1 MNLKVLFKNIQTL
14 LVVVL
19 AALLFLQ
26 RGCSSTPPVEPKVI
40 TEVVTKWDT
49 VKIEQTEYVPQIIEK
64 VVVNIDT
71 FSTPI
76 DTVSVLKD
84 YYAKYFYTDT
94 IQLDTLGSIIV
105 NDTITR
111 NLISFRDVQSN
122 IFIPTTTITNTVYL
136 YKREFYGG
144 VSVGGMINPVQN
156 ESPINYISG
165 ELMYVNKKRNVYGFG
180 LGVDKDFLPIVSGR
194 LYWKIG
200 K

>member
-1 MNLKVLFKNIQTL
+1 MRNYFKNIQTL

-19 AALLFLQ
+19 AVLLFLQ

-49 VKIEQTEYVPQIIEK
+49 VKVEKTEYVPKVVEK

-71 FSTPI
+71 FSAPI
-76 DTVSVLKD
+76 DTTAVLKD

-111 NLISFRDVQSN
+111 NLISFRDVQSD

-144 VSVGGMINPVQN
+144 VSVGATNQAVQN
-156 ESPINYISG
+156 ING
-165 ELMYVNKKRNVYGFG
+165 ELLYVNKKRQAYGFG
-180 LGVDKDFLPIVSGR
+180 VGLNPQWQPVYTVR
-194 LYWKIG
+194 MYWKIG

>member
-1 MNLKVLFKNIQTL
+1 MRNYFKNIQTL

-19 AALLFLQ
+19 AVLLFLQ
-26 RGCSSTPPVEPKVI
+26 RGCSSTPPVDPEVI
-40 TEVVTKWDT
+40 TEIVTKWDT
-49 VKIEQTEYVPQIIEK
+49 VKVEKTEYVPKIVEK

-71 FSTPI
+71 FSAPI
-76 DTVSVLKD
+76 DTTAVLKD

-111 NLISFRDVQSN
+111 NLISFRDVQSD

-136 YKREFYGG
+136 YKREFFGG
-144 VSVGGMINPVQN
+144 LSVGATNQAVQN
-156 ESPINYISG
+156 INA
-165 ELMYVNKKRNVYGFG
+165 ELLYVNKKRQAYGFG
-180 LGVDKDFLPIVSGR
+180 VGLNPQFQPVYTVR
-194 LYWKIG
+194 MYWKIG

>member
-1 MNLKVLFKNIQTL
+1 MRGFKFEHIVILVLG
-14 LVVVL
+14 V
-19 AALLFLQ
+19 ALLWLTQ
-26 RGCSSTPPVEPKVI
+26 CRRTEPIVDGIIK

-49 VKIEQTEYVPQIIEK
+49 VEVAKTEYVPKIIEK

-71 FSTPI
+71 FTAPI
-76 DTVSVLKD
+76 DTISVLED

-94 IQLDTLGSIIV
+94 IQIDTLGSVVI

-136 YKREFYGG
+136 NRREFYGG
-144 VSVGGMINPVQN
+144 ISLTGQPTQLDFIN
-156 ESPINYISG
+156 G
-165 ELMYVNKKRNVYGFG
+165 ELLYRGKKRNAYGI
-180 LGVDKDFLPIVSGR
+180 GVGINQELVPIYTFKVF
-194 LYWKIG
+194 WKIG

>member
-1 MNLKVLFKNIQTL
+1 MRRFTFEHIVILILGICL
-14 LVVVL
+14 LWL
-19 AALLFLQ
+19 TQ
-26 RGCSSTPPVEPKVI
+26 CRRTEPIIEEIVK

-49 VKIEQTEYVPQIIEK
+49 VEVAKTEYVPKIVER

-71 FSTPI
+71 FSIPI

-94 IQLDTLGSIIV
+94 IQIDTLGSIVI

-111 NLISFRDVQSN
+111 NLIAMRDVQSN

-136 YKREFYGG
+136 NRREFYGG
-144 VSVGGMINPVQN
+144 ISITGQPTQLDFIN
-156 ESPINYISG
+156 G
-165 ELMYVNKKRNVYGFG
+165 ELLYKGKKRNAYGI
-180 LGVDKDFLPIVSGR
+180 GVGINNQLEPIYTFKV
-194 LYWKIG
+194 LWKIG

>member
-1 MNLKVLFKNIQTL
+1 MKAYFKNIQTL

-19 AALLFLQ
+19 AALLFFQ

-49 VKIEQTEYVPQIIEK
+49 VKVEQTEYVPQIIEK
-64 VVVNIDT
+64 VVINIDT
-71 FSTPI
+71 FTTPI

-122 IFIPTTTITNTVYL
+122 IFIPTTTITNTTYL
-136 YKREFYGG
+136 YKRELFWG
-144 VSVGGMINPVQN
+144 VAVGGMINPVQN
-156 ESPINYISG
+156 ESPINYVSG

-180 LGVDKDFLPIVSGR
+180 LGVDKDFFPIVSGR

>member
-1 MNLKVLFKNIQTL
+1 MKDFFKNIQTL
-14 LVVVL
+14 LIVVL
-19 AALLFLQ
+19 AAVLFLQ

-40 TEVVTKWDT
+40 TEVVTQWDT
-49 VKIEQTEYVPQIIEK
+49 IKVEQTKYVPQIIEK
-64 VVVNIDT
+64 VVIDIDT

-122 IFIPTTTITNTVYL
+122 IFIPTTTITNTIYL

-144 VSVGGMINPVQN
+144 ISVGSTNQAVQN
-156 ESPINYISG
+156 INAELLYI
-165 ELMYVNKKRNVYGFG
+165 NKKRQSYGFG
-180 LGVDKDFLPIVSGR
+180 VGLNPQWQPVYTVR
-194 LYWKIG
+194 MYWKIG

>member
-1 MNLKVLFKNIQTL
+1 MKDYFKNIQTL
-14 LVVVL
+14 LIVVL
-19 AALLFLQ
+19 AALLFFQ
-26 RGCSSTPPVEPKVI
+26 RSCSSTPPVEPEVI

-49 VKIEQTEYVPQIIEK
+49 VAIKKTKYIPKIIEK

-71 FSTPI
+71 FTTPI

-144 VSVGGMINPVQN
+144 ISVGANQQMIQN
-156 ESPINYISG
+156 ING
-165 ELMYVNKKRNVYGFG
+165 ELLYVNKKRNAYGFG
-180 LGVDKDFLPIVSGR
+180 IGLNPDFQPVYTGR

>member
-1 MNLKVLFKNIQTL
+1 MRNYFKNIQTL

-19 AALLFLQ
+19 AVLLFLQ

-49 VKIEQTEYVPQIIEK
+49 VKVEKTEYIPKVVEK

-71 FSTPI
+71 FSAPI
-76 DTVSVLKD
+76 DTTAVLKD

-111 NLISFRDVQSN
+111 NLISFRDVQSD

-136 YKREFYGG
+136 YKREFFGG
-144 VSVGGMINPVQN
+144 VSVGATNQAVQN
-156 ESPINYISG
+156 ING
-165 ELMYVNKKRNVYGFG
+165 ELLYVNKKRQAYGFG
-180 LGVDKDFLPIVSGR
+180 VGLNPQFQPVYTVR
-194 LYWKIG
+194 MYWKIG

>member
-1 MNLKVLFKNIQTL
+1 LRDYFKNIQTL

-26 RGCSSTPPVEPKVI
+26 RGCSSTPPVEPEVI

-49 VKIEQTEYVPQIIEK
+49 VKIEKTEYVPKIVEK

-71 FSTPI
+71 FSAPI
-76 DTVSVLKD
+76 DTVTVLKD

-94 IQLDTLGSIIV
+94 IQIDTLGSIVI

-111 NLISFRDVQSN
+111 NLISMRDVQSN
-122 IFIPTTTITNTVYL
+122 IFIPTTTITNTIYL
-136 YKREFYGG
+136 YKHEFYGG
-144 VSVGGMINPVQN
+144 FSVGATNQAVQN
-156 ESPINYISG
+156 ING
-165 ELMYVNKKRNVYGFG
+165 EFLYVNKKRDAYGFG
-180 LGVDKDFLPIVSGR
+180 VGLNPQWQPVYTVR
-194 LYWKIG
+194 MYWKIG

>member
-1 MNLKVLFKNIQTL
+1 MKAYFKNIQTL

-19 AALLFLQ
+19 AALLFFQ

-49 VKIEQTEYVPQIIEK
+49 VKVEQTEYVPQIIEK
-64 VVVNIDT
+64 VVINIDT

-122 IFIPTTTITNTVYL
+122 IFIPTTTITNTTYL
-136 YKREFYGG
+136 YKRELFWG
-144 VSVGGMINPVQN
+144 VAVGGMINPVQN

-180 LGVDKDFLPIVSGR
+180 LGVDKDFFPIISGR

>member
-1 MNLKVLFKNIQTL
+1 MILKDYFKNIQTL
-14 LVVVL
+14 LIVVL
-19 AALLFLQ
+19 AVLLFLQ
-26 RGCSSTPPVEPKVI
+26 RSCSSTPPVEPKVI
-40 TEVVTKWDT
+40 TEIVTHWDT
-49 VKIEQTEYVPQIIEK
+49 VKVETTEYVPKIVEK
-64 VVVNIDT
+64 VVVDIDT

-94 IQLDTLGSIIV
+94 IQIDTLGSIII

-111 NLISFRDVQSN
+111 NLISMRDVQSN

-144 VSVGGMINPVQN
+144 VSVGANQQMIQN
-156 ESPINYISG
+156 INA
-165 ELMYVNKKRNVYGFG
+165 ELLYVNKKRQAYGFG
-180 LGVDKDFLPIVSGR
+180 VGVNSEFQPIYTGR

>member
-1 MNLKVLFKNIQTL
+1 MRNYFKNIQTL

-19 AALLFLQ
+19 AVLLFLQ
-26 RGCSSTPPVEPKVI
+26 RGCSSTPPVEPEVI

-49 VKIEQTEYVPQIIEK
+49 VKVEKTEYVPKIVEK

-111 NLISFRDVQSN
+111 NLISFRGVQSN

-136 YKREFYGG
+136 YKREFFGG
-144 VSVGGMINPVQN
+144 IAVGATNQAVQN
-156 ESPINYISG
+156 ING
-165 ELMYVNKKRNVYGFG
+165 ELLYVNKKRQAYGFG
-180 LGVDKDFLPIVSGR
+180 VGLNPQWQPVYTVR
-194 LYWKIG
+194 MYWKIG

>member
-1 MNLKVLFKNIQTL
+1 MKDYFKNIQTL
-14 LVVVL
+14 LIVVL
-19 AALLFLQ
+19 AVLLWLQ
-26 RGCSSTPPVEPKVI
+26 KSCSSTPSEPTVI
-40 TEVVTKWDT
+40 TTVVTEWDT
-49 VKIEQTEYVPQIIEK
+49 VKVETTEYVPKIIEK
-64 VVVNIDT
+64 VVVDIDT

-94 IQLDTLGSIIV
+94 IQIDTLGSIVI

-111 NLISFRDVQSN
+111 NLIAMRDVQSN

-144 VSVGGMINPVQN
+144 FSVGATNQAVQN
-156 ESPINYISG
+156 ING
-165 ELMYVNKKRNVYGFG
+165 ELLYVNKKRDAYGFG
-180 LGVDKDFLPIVSGR
+180 IGLNPDFQPVYTVR
-194 LYWKIG
+194 MYWKIG